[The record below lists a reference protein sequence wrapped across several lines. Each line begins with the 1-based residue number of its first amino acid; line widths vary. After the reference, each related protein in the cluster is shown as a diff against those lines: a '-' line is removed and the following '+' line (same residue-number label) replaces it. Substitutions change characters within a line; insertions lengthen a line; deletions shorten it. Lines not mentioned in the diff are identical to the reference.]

1 MKNLKLVVVAAAL
14 SMSTAAMAQEDAV
27 SNTMQVATPAAQTKE
42 QANKDRADY
51 AERATKQTAHV
62 SEICGL
68 NDDQKVKVFQIYLNS
83 YAEMKK
89 VKDAAGKD
97 ADKAKEAVNKIQ
109 KARIENIESVLTPD
123 QNFRLQNEEKMNKVN
138 PIDVEP
144 SK

>member
-14 SMSTAAMAQEDAV
+14 SMSTVAMAQEDAV
-27 SNTMQVATPAAQTKE
+27 PTATQAVTPAAPTKD
-42 QANKDRADY
+42 QANKERAVY

-68 NDDQKVKVFQIYLNS
+68 NDDQKVKVYQIYLDS
-83 YAEMKK
+83 YADMKK
-89 VKDAAGKD
+89 AKDAAGKD
-97 ADKAKEAVNKIQ
+97 TDKAKEEAAKIK
-109 KARIENIESVLTPD
+109 KARKENIESVLNEG
-123 QNFRLQNEEKMNKVN
+123 QIFRLQNEEKMNKIN